1 MEFTL
6 YTAAL
11 TGQRPIAVI
20 RNSRKSAVP
29 KILKLRLRLTMSV

>member
-6 YTAAL
+6 IRQL
-11 TGQRPIAVI
+11 LREQKLIAVI
-20 RNSRKSAVP
+20 QSDGKSAVP